1 MDVEKAAHADADAES
16 KIKLMMDLGIQ
27 GTFEELCKHVPEKAC
42 FQWVSLGTGTQKS
55 MGRID
60 CVLVEQ
66 RKASVPDRHFDAHT
80 IKAVLELK
88 KKHFVKG
95 TVAWSSDEIGQA
107 AEYARHVLKN
117 SAAASRDRVLFFV
130 SDLDH
135 VQIFSVST
143 SSDVLHPFC
152 YERTDV
158 LPDVKKWLTRA
169 LYMAADFYT
178 TELHFG
184 REPLPQLTP
193 VGEGLTSQVF
203 QTTLG
208 GDVVAVKVL
217 RPKYVSARAGEAVGL
232 CAYEVGV
239 LKQLEGIDGVPSV
252 VCVLNGDAGFVMKPF
267 LNRKIPVSPS
277 LQFLWLHF
285 SNLVSILRC
294 VHERNYVHRDIRPTN
309 IMTSLSKTYL
319 IDWGYAARVD
329 DPDMPYENKPIL
341 FKQYWQTRVPARSQ
355 WHTATEA
362 AKRTDYAAL
371 RLFFAETLLI

>member
-1 MDVEKAAHADADAES
+1 MMGAVERALLMYFWDPKVMLSLSAASGDHLDTPH
-16 KIKLMMDLGIQ
+16 K
-27 GTFEELCKHVPEKAC
+27 GTFEELCKHAPEEAC
-42 FQWVSLGTGTQKS
+42 FQWVSLGTVTQKS

-66 RKASVPDRHFDAHT
+66 RQASVPDRHFDAHA

-88 KKHFVKG
+88 KKKHFVKG
-95 TVAWSSDEIGQA
+95 TITWSSDEIGQA

-143 SSDVLHPFC
+143 SSDVLNPFC
-152 YERTDV
+152 YKRTDV
-158 LPDVKKWLTRA
+158 LPDAKKWLTHA

-178 TELHFG
+178 TELRFG
-184 REPLPQLTP
+184 SEPLPQLTP

-208 GDVVAVKVL
+208 GDAVAVKVL
-217 RPKYVSARAGEAVGL
+217 RPKYVSARDGEAVGL

-267 LNRKIPVSPS
+267 LDGKIPASPS
-277 LQFLWLHF
+277 LQFLRLHF
-285 SNLVSILRC
+285 SNLVGILRC

-309 IMTSLSKTYL
+309 IM
-319 IDWGYAARVD
+319 A
-329 DPDMPYENKPIL
+329 M
-341 FKQYWQTRVPARSQ
+341 
-355 WHTATEA
+355 
-362 AKRTDYAAL
+362 AKAQQIEHAAL
-371 RLFFAETLLI
+371 Y